1 MLDGVLC
8 ALFCSLLL
16 LHLALCSPPTSPSSI
31 RLLFLETRGG
41 RCHLSLSKHL
51 GENLCQRFFF
61 FGRASFVFKQV
72 YCAYINI
79 FHFFFP
85 LVVSLGPLETE
96 RHTTPSCTSS
106 SYSPTRLLFLS
117 LRQVP
122 ELVLLN
128 GTIGFFFRTH
138 FSIL

>member
-1 MLDGVLC
+1 MLC

-51 GENLCQRFFF
+51 RENLCQRFFF

-79 FHFFFP
+79 FHFFFRWWCRWGSWKP
-85 LVVSLGPLETE
+85 SGTPHHLVLP
-96 RHTTPSCTSS
+96 P
-106 SYSPTRLLFLS
+106 PTRLLFLS

-128 GTIGFFFRTH
+128 GTICFFFGPT
-138 FSIL
+138 FLYYSSVYYQ